1 MPGLFNYDDP
11 SAACFR
17 DQPAIL
23 SDLTDAE
30 WDVLI
35 GYMERKLFPAG
46 TRILKAGDKARTLY
60 LVVSGEVDVLMDSPK
75 GPVRILTVTEGSTFG
90 ETGFFD
96 GEPRP
101 AHAIARGAVEVL
113 ALCPERLEQLVAWHP
128 RLAHKLVMELG
139 RVLSVRLRKLSKHWA
154 IALAGRLP

>member
-11 SAACFR
+11 SAACFA
-17 DQPAIL
+17 DHTAIL
-23 SDLTDAE
+23 CDLTDAE

-35 GYMERKLFPAG
+35 GYMERKLFPAS
-46 TRILKAGDKARTLY
+46 TRIVKVGDDDHTLY
-60 LVVSGEVDVLMDSPK
+60 LVVSGEVDLLVEGPK

-90 ETGFFD
+90 EVGFFD
-96 GEPRP
+96 REPRS

-113 ALCPERLEQLVAWHP
+113 ALCPARLEQLVAWHP

-139 RVLSVRLRKLSKHWA
+139 RVLSMRLRKLSRNWA
-154 IALAGRLP
+154 VALNGRLP

>member
-11 SAACFR
+11 SAACFA
-17 DQPAIL
+17 DHTAIL

-35 GYMERKLFPAG
+35 GYMERRLFPAN
-46 TRILKAGDKARTLY
+46 TRIAKVGDNDHTLY
-60 LVVSGEVDVLMDSPK
+60 LVVSGEVDLLVEGPK

-90 ETGFFD
+90 EVGFFD
-96 GEPRP
+96 EEPRS

-113 ALCPERLEQLVAWHP
+113 ALCPQRLEQLVAWHP
-128 RLAHKLVMELG
+128 RLAHRLVMELG
-139 RVLSVRLRKLSKHWA
+139 RILSMRLRKMSKNWA
-154 IALAGRLP
+154 VALAGRLP